1 MFMIRRDFT
10 RQLKE
15 IEQDVT
21 DMGQMVITAITR
33 SVEALKMRNATEA
46 ERIVADDALINK
58 KRWEIEERCID
69 LIATQQPVAS
79 DLREIVAI
87 LSIIT
92 ELERMGDY
100 AEGIGKIVLLH
111 GHEPLVKP
119 LIDIPRMAQKSVAML
134 RGALDA
140 FVNRDA
146 KAAAAVCAEDDEVDL
161 LHEQVYRVLVSY
173 MIEDPKSI
181 TRATY
186 LIWVAHNLERTADRV
201 TNICERIIYLV
212 TGKMSEDVNV
222 SRY

>member
-1 MFMIRRDFT
+1 MIRKDFT
-10 RQLKE
+10 KQKKE
-15 IEQDVT
+15 IEQDVI
-21 DMGQMVITAITR
+21 DMGQMVITAIDR
-33 SVEALKMRNATEA
+33 SVEALKMRNITEA
-46 ERIVADDALINK
+46 EKVIANDDLINK
-58 KRWEIEERCID
+58 KRWEIEDKCID

-79 DLREIVAI
+79 DLREIVAV
-87 LSIIT
+87 LSIIA
-92 ELERMGDY
+92 ELERIGDY

-119 LIDIPRMAQKSVAML
+119 LVDIPRMAQKSVAML
-134 RGALDA
+134 RGALEA

-173 MIEDPKSI
+173 MIEDPKTI

-186 LIWVAHNLERTADRV
+186 LIWAAHNLERTADRV

-222 SRY
+222 STY